1 MLNIQPQEVQN
12 KRVVGTLDGKD
23 VYQIGLKGGL
33 FILARTDGVAKL
45 EIIGSGAHAAVAKYI
60 AKKLHP
66 RLIIT
71 ELLKSEGVQEAHY
84 ISQVPFYVDLTK
96 KLNSALNG

>member
-1 MLNIQPQEVQN
+1 MNILPQEVAN
-12 KRVVGTLDGKD
+12 RKIVGSLDGKD

-33 FILARTDGVAKL
+33 FILAKTNGAQL
-45 EIIGSGAHAAVAKYI
+45 EIIGSGAHRLVAHHV
-60 AKKLHP
+60 AKKLYP

-71 ELLKSEGVQEAHY
+71 ELMKSEGVQEAHY